1 MKTFEKFTREIYESD
16 IILSEARS
24 VLVEKDSDA
33 VKQYKKSE
41 KSFKKG
47 FGKNIKPTVVQPGL
61 DLYKAGGPYVPD
73 KTTFKDT
80 GKKVPKME
88 PKPQFGT
95 EKPSTKSGAPDRTLV
110 KKAISDVKDSERR
123 LFQKGLGKGTA
134 GIRGVKGK
142 KGISLARQRG
152 YTREIIRDLSAK
164 TTQSDARMRGS
175 STEGTAGA
183 SGSSK
188 TTKPKV
194 TPTKGVN
201 QADVSKQAKDFTT
214 KVNAEKKVKDA
225 IVTKSSKSS
234 TKSKSDVN
242 RIAQNKIDTEKA
254 AQFKKTDEYK
264 SIAQGKDS
272 QGNYLTPQQR
282 KKNFKNFQSD
292 VQKVNKKVTQGA
304 APDYNPP
311 GYGTPSYYKRQ
322 GKDAFDLKKNP
333 IGGTGK
339 REPKLPKFV
348 RDKNLSFRN
357 RSNAITRGGK
367 TVSKSGGSSYKKT
380 IVPELQKRGFK
391 GAAGKRAAIGKGAK
405 LVKAAA
411 KKSPLGALALGAAGL
426 VGAYVAGKSVFG
438 GKPKDT
444 LTKKDFTK
452 LNKMPNNSPK
462 GIVYKDGSEVRRD
475 FFMTKKQKEN
485 KIKQGKDI
493 ISTNRKERDKNFTKK
508 LRSGEYF
515 TPGKKS

>member
-33 VKQYKKSE
+33 VKQYKKGE

-61 DLYKAGGPYVPD
+61 DLYKAGGPFVPD
-73 KTTFKDT
+73 KTTFKNT
-80 GKKVPKME
+80 GKKVPSME
-88 PKPQFGT
+88 PKPQFG
-95 EKPSTKSGAPDRTLV
+95 KPKTTSKAPDRTGL
-110 KKAISDVKDSERR
+110 KKSIADVRASEKR
-123 LFQKGLGKGTA
+123 LYDA
-134 GIRGVKGK
+134 GVGK
-142 KGISLARQRG
+142 KPSLVQQRKFTKDKIKELSRQTTRG
-152 YTREIIRDLSAK
+152 
-164 TTQSDARMRGS
+164 DAFSRATGTS
-175 STEGTAGA
+175 GSTEGSAGA
-183 SGSSK
+183 SGSTK

-201 QADVSKQAKDFTT
+201 QADVSKKAQEFTQKT
-214 KVNAEKKVKDA
+214 NKARIEK
-225 IVTKSSKSS
+225 
-234 TKSKSDVN
+234 
-242 RIAQNKIDTEKA
+242 NKIDIEKA
-254 AQFKKTDEYK
+254 DKFKKTPAYK

-272 QGNYLTPQQR
+272 KGNFITPQQR
-282 KKNFKNFQSD
+282 KKDFKNFKSNTKLVTKSATKKPVSFKIPNATGTKTMKD
-292 VQKVNKKVTQGA
+292 V
-304 APDYNPP
+304 
-311 GYGTPSYYKRQ
+311 
-322 GKDAFDLKKNP
+322 
-333 IGGTGK
+333 
-339 REPKLPKFV
+339 KLPKFV

-357 RSNAITRGGK
+357 RSNATTKGGK

-391 GAAGKRAAIGKGAK
+391 GAAGKRAFVGKGAK

-411 KKSPLGALALGAAGL
+411 KKSPLGAIALGAAGL
-426 VGAYVAGKSVFG
+426 VGTYYAGKSVFG

-444 LTKKDFTK
+444 LTRKDFTK
-452 LNKMPNNSPK
+452 LNKMPGNNPK
-462 GIVYKDGSEVRRD
+462 GIIKKDGSEVRRD

-515 TPGKKS
+515 TPRKKD